1 MTDEFSQIDIYEK
14 GKEQNAL
21 PIGIQFDFTQTNFD
35 KKYSNT
41 TVCEFIN
48 NNASGLDLRLI
59 KDKKEKF
66 C

>member
-1 MTDEFSQIDIYEK
+1 MNEK
-14 GKEQNAL
+14 E
-21 PIGIQFDFTQTNFD
+21 
-35 KKYSNT
+35 
-41 TVCEFIN
+41 VCEFIN